1 MRRKGGEKKMVSL
14 AIIADDLTGASDTGV
29 QFAKQDLKTTV
40 LFSESQ
46 LVPSN
51 ITGDVIV
58 INSDSRAIES
68 DEAYNRVR
76 NIASTL
82 HNSGVKN
89 IFKKIDST
97 MRGNVGVEI
106 DGVMDEAS
114 FDVALVVP
122 AFPSS
127 HRVTEQGFHY
137 VNGLPLKESEFS
149 NDPTCPV
156 TDSHLQRLLEK
167 QSKRKIGLITLEDVR
182 KGSEHLSKKL
192 KEFAETNP
200 SSVIV
205 LDAKTDD
212 DLQIISKAG
221 ASIEQKALWVGS
233 AGIAAHLSKD
243 VEKVEPNQLETKK
256 ARHPILFV
264 AGSMSSVTH
273 NQIQA
278 LKEHNKLNE
287 IIINPSKFFKEEEK
301 DQEVKRVVQEGIRL
315 LKEGDLIISTN
326 RDPDMFDDVK
336 ALQRS
341 MDLSNYELGQ
351 LIAKT
356 MGEMTRILLKKKNIQ
371 GLVLTGGDIAGV
383 TCNELDG
390 KGIRVMGEVEA
401 GIPYG
406 ELFGG
411 PHDGL
416 PLVTKAGAFGRE
428 HALIHALETLLGEK
442 EHI

>member
-1 MRRKGGEKKMVSL
+1 MVSL
-14 AIIADDLTGASDTGV
+14 AIIADDLTGAGDTGV

-51 ITGDVIV
+51 LTGDVIV
-58 INSDSRAIES
+58 VNSDSRAIES
-68 DEAYNRVR
+68 EMAYNRVR

-82 HNSGVKN
+82 HNGGVKR

-127 HRVTEQGFHY
+127 HRITEQGE
-137 VNGLPLKESEFS
+137 L
-149 NDPTCPV
+149 
-156 TDSHLQRLLEK
+156 
-167 QSKRKIGLITLEDVR
+167 
-182 KGSEHLSKKL
+182 
-192 KEFAETNP
+192 AEANP

-205 LDAKTDD
+205 LDAKTDE
-212 DLQIISKAG
+212 DLQLISKAG
-221 ASIEQKALWVGS
+221 ALIKHKALWVGS

-243 VEKVEPNQLETKK
+243 VEKVEPNQLEKRN

-301 DQEVKRVVQEGIRL
+301 EQEVQRVVQEGIRL
-315 LKEGDLIISTN
+315 LQEGDLIISTN
-326 RDPDMFDDVK
+326 RDPVMFDEVK
-336 ALQRS
+336 ALQNS
-341 MDLSNYELGQ
+341 MDLSNFELGQ

-356 MGEMTRILLKKKNIQ
+356 MGEMTRNLLKKQNIQ

-416 PLVTKAGAFGRE
+416 PLVTKAGGFGRE
-428 HALIHALETLLGEK
+428 HALIRALETLLGEK